1 MPDGTSMRSAIKQVA
16 SGRFGVTTEYLVNA
30 DDIQIKIAQ
39 GAKPGEGGQLP
50 GHKVDSTIAKV
61 RYSTPGVGL
70 ISPPP
75 HHDIYSIEDLAQ
87 LIFDLKNVNSNARI
101 SVKLVSEV
109 GVGTVAAGVAK
120 ARADHV
126 TISGFEGGTGASPL
140 TSIKHA
146 GSPWEL
152 GLAETQQT
160 LVMNGL
166 RGRIAVQVDGGLRTG
181 RDVIIGALLG
191 ADEFGFSTAPLIASG
206 CLMMRKCHLNTC
218 PVGIATQ
225 DRELRKKFTG
235 TPEHVINYFFFVAE
249 EVRNL
254 MASLGFTKFNQLIGR
269 TDKLDMKKALDHW
282 KTKGLDFSK
291 LFYRPTVP
299 SNVAFYNCEKQAHPI
314 DDIID
319 RKLIKVVK
327 KIIRNKV
334 NETLKINIKNTD
346 RTVGAMLSGYIAKK
360 KGHSGL
366 NVDSLKVEFK
376 GTAGQSFGAFLSKG
390 VTFDLAGEAN
400 DYVGKGLSGGKI
412 IVKPSNDSSIIP
424 EESMIIGNTVLYGA
438 ISGECYFRGIAGER
452 FCVRNSGAIAII
464 EGVGDHGC
472 EYMTGGI
479 VVCLGKIGR
488 NFAAGMSGGIAY
500 IYNPE
505 KNFESLLNQ
514 EMVEIENVKFQKKN
528 NRKNLRGISEIN
540 KNMLINDEYRL
551 KYLLRRHVLYTNSSN
566 ARQILENWRELY
578 KNFIKITPLDFRRAL
593 LEKSKNNFIK
603 TSVA

>member
-1 MPDGTSMRSAIKQVA
+1 
-16 SGRFGVTTEYLVNA
+16 
-30 DDIQIKIAQ
+30 
-39 GAKPGEGGQLP
+39 
-50 GHKVDSTIAKV
+50 
-61 RYSTPGVGL
+61 
-70 ISPPP
+70 
-75 HHDIYSIEDLAQ
+75 
-87 LIFDLKNVNSNARI
+87 
-101 SVKLVSEV
+101 
-109 GVGTVAAGVAK
+109 
-120 ARADHV
+120 
-126 TISGFEGGTGASPL
+126 
-140 TSIKHA
+140 
-146 GSPWEL
+146 
-152 GLAETQQT
+152 
-160 LVMNGL
+160 MNGL
-166 RGRIAVQVDGGLRTG
+166 GGRIAVQVDGGLRTG

-249 EVRNL
+249 EVRNI

-291 LFYRPTVP
+291 LFYRPKVS

-327 KIIRNKV
+327 KILRNKV

-366 NVDSLKVEFK
+366 NIDSLKVEFK

-412 IVKPSNDSSIIP
+412 IVKPSNDSAIIP

-452 FCVRNSGAIAII
+452 FCVRNSGAIAIV

-505 KNFESLLNQ
+505 KDFESLLNQ
-514 EMVEIENVKFQKKN
+514 EMVEIENVRFQKKN
-528 NRKNLRGISEIN
+528 NRKNLRGLSEIN

-551 KYLLRRHVLYTNSSN
+551 KYLLRKHVLYTNSSN
-566 ARQILENWRELY
+566 ARQILENWQELY
-578 KNFIKITPLDFRRAL
+578 KNFVKITPLDYRRAL

-603 TSVA
+603 ASVA